1 MNPTDKQTLANA
13 GIDVDGALERFM
25 GNEALLVRFLGKFP
39 DDPNFFALEAAIAAG
54 NCDAA
59 FTAAH
64 TLKGVC
70 GNLSMTALFDTVSR
84 QTERLRGGDLAAAAG
99 MMEALRSQYQAVCSA
114 IGTAPVLSCGR

>member
-1 MNPTDKQTLANA
+1 MNPTDKQTLASA
-13 GIDVDGALERFM
+13 GIDVDGALDRFM

-39 DDPNFFALEAAIAAG
+39 GDPNFFALETAIAAG

-84 QTERLRGGDLAAAAG
+84 QTERLRDGDLAAAAG

-114 IGTAPVLSCGR
+114 IEAALS

>member
-1 MNPTDKQTLANA
+1 MNPTDKQTLTAA

-25 GNEALLVRFLGKFP
+25 GSEALLVRFLGKFP
-39 DDPNFFALEAAIAAG
+39 DDPNFPALEAAITAG
-54 NCDAA
+54 DCEAA

-84 QTERLRGGDLAAAAG
+84 QTELLRSGDLAAAAG
-99 MMEALRSQYQAVCSA
+99 MMDSLRSQYRAVCSA
-114 IGTAPVLSCGR
+114 IGAALA

>member
-1 MNPTDKQTLANA
+1 MNPTDKQTLLDA

-25 GNEALLVRFLGKFP
+25 GSEALLVRFLGKFP
-39 DDPNFFALEAAIAAG
+39 DDPNFSALEAAIAAG
-54 NCDAA
+54 DCDAA

-84 QTERLRGGDLAAAAG
+84 QTELLRSGDLAAAAG
-99 MMEALRSQYQAVCSA
+99 MMDTLRSQYQTVCSA
-114 IGTAPVLSCGR
+114 IGAALG